1 MSEKEKR
8 DLGEWYDANFDE
20 ELLEERVAAIDLCFD
35 LNQTRQSERE
45 KRQQILQQLIGKAG
59 EGLEVISPFSCDYG
73 YHIHLGK
80 QVFIN
85 TNCYLM
91 DCAPITI
98 GDHVFIGPHCG
109 FYTASHPLNYTMR
122 NAGLEKALPITIGS
136 NVWFGGHVV
145 VLPGVTIGDGCV
157 IGAGSVV
164 THDIPAN
171 SVAVGSPCRVIST
184 INQDDRTR

>member
-20 ELLEERVAAIDLCFD
+20 ELLEERIAAIDLCFD

-59 EGLEVISPFSCDYG
+59 ESLEVISPFSCDYG

-184 INQDDRTR
+184 IDQDDRTR

>member
-184 INQDDRTR
+184 IDQDDRTR

>member
-59 EGLEVISPFSCDYG
+59 EGLEVISPFTCDYG

-184 INQDDRTR
+184 IDQDDRTR

>member
-20 ELLEERVAAIDLCFD
+20 ELLEERVGAIDLCFD

-184 INQDDRTR
+184 IDQDDRTR

>member
-122 NAGLEKALPITIGS
+122 NAGLEKALPITIES

-184 INQDDRTR
+184 IDQDDRTR

>member
-184 INQDDRTR
+184 IDKDDRTR

>member
-20 ELLEERVAAIDLCFD
+20 ELLAERVAAIDLCFD

-91 DCAPITI
+91 DCAPITM

-184 INQDDRTR
+184 IDQDDRTR

>member
-109 FYTASHPLNYTMR
+109 FYTASHQLNYTMR

-184 INQDDRTR
+184 IDQDDRTR

>member
-109 FYTASHPLNYTMR
+109 FYTASHPWNYTMR
-122 NAGLEKALPITIGS
+122 YAGLEKALPITIGS

-164 THDIPAN
+164 THHIPAN

-184 INQDDRTR
+184 IDQDDRTR

>member
-91 DCAPITI
+91 DCAPITM

-184 INQDDRTR
+184 IDLDDRTR

>member
-91 DCAPITI
+91 DCAPITM

-184 INQDDRTR
+184 IDQDDRTR